1 MYQSKICKATI
12 RKAAMNL
19 EAIRT
24 IFYGQ
29 SGEDFIHKT
38 EVKIEDLE
46 DVEYWALEAPKPNS
60 KVLVFESSD
69 PSDLRY
75 ADELNEQVDFEP
87 WNDDADDAESW
98 RDYFNAPSVF
108 YTIDRNTKAAQKV
121 LEHIASGEKT
131 LDWRG

>member
-1 MYQSKICKATI
+1 
-12 RKAAMNL
+12 MNL

-24 IFYGQ
+24 VLYGQ
-29 SGEDFIHKT
+29 SGDDFVDRSKVNIK
-38 EVKIEDLE
+38 DLE
-46 DVEYWALEAPKPNS
+46 DVEYWTLKAPKANS

-87 WNDDADDAESW
+87 WNDDAESW

-108 YTIDRNTKAAQKV
+108 YTIDRNTKEAQKV